1 MAVAGEELV
10 FNRGDT
16 RVCHTIDILQDSI
29 CESDPNEQFFSD
41 LAYVSGVQPINI
53 FPMTAEVII
62 DDTAEP
68 ECK

>member
-1 MAVAGEELV
+1 M

-16 RVCHTIDILQDSI
+16 QVCHTIDIIQDDI

-41 LAYVSGVQPINI
+41 LAYVSGVLPITI
-53 FPMTAEVII
+53 DPSTAEVII
-62 DDTAEP
+62 DDSAEP